1 MLSWKGMSP
10 YGRRTEMNTPHSLYV
25 VPLLLAGLIAAW
37 LLGGRFLLP
46 AGAAPPAKAPA
57 QGTPTLTPCPI
68 SFSDVHTT
76 DYFYQPV
83 LYLACDG
90 AISGYAD
97 GTFRPY

>member
-1 MLSWKGMSP
+1 MK
-10 YGRRTEMNTPHSLYV
+10 TPRGLYAG
-25 VPLLLAGLIAAW
+25 PLLLAGLIAAW
-37 LLGGRFLLP
+37 LIGGRFVLP

-57 QGTPTLTPCPI
+57 QGTPTPTPCPV

-97 GTFRPY
+97 GTFRPYNQTTRGQMVKIVIL